1 MRQQTKPFVL
11 EIKQSRKLKS
21 TDQKPSIW
29 EKLDLKPSQDMQSDG
44 NPIELP
50 AVAGDNDRP

>member
-1 MRQQTKPFVL
+1 MRQQTKPFVV

-29 EKLDLKPSQDMQSDG
+29 GKLDLTPGRDMQSDG
-44 NPIELP
+44 NPIELS